1 MVAEPTLV
9 ESITLDIT
17 TATLKV
23 NESVTLT
30 ATVLPETATVKE
42 AVWSSSDESVATI
55 ENGIVTAI
63 AVGNATITATTTDGS
78 NLSATCQ
85 VTVNPILAERIE
97 LSTYKV
103 EATVGETFVLSA
115 TIYPEEAT
123 EKAVVWSVSG
133 DYVVEIESIDTL
145 SVAVTIL
152 RKGVACIIAETIDE
166 SNLTATCEIDIYST
180 LNDVLND
187 IDNGIE
193 YYTLDGLKIT
203 AKNMV
208 KGIYIKK
215 EGNKTTKVIIK

>member
-42 AVWSSSDESVATI
+42 VVWSSSDESVATI

-152 RKGVACIIAETIDE
+152 RKGVACITAETIDG

-203 AKNMV
+203 AKNLV

-215 EGNKTTKVIIK
+215 EGNKSTKVIIK

>member
-1 MVAEPTLV
+1 MVAEPTLI

-30 ATVLPETATVKE
+30 ATLLPETATVKE
-42 AVWSSSDESVATI
+42 VVWSSSDESVATV
-55 ENGIVTAI
+55 ENGIVTTI

-152 RKGVACIIAETIDE
+152 RKGVA
-166 SNLTATCEIDIYST
+166 
-180 LNDVLND
+180 
-187 IDNGIE
+187 
-193 YYTLDGLKIT
+193 YYCRNHRWIKSHC
-203 AKNMV
+203 NMRDRHLQH
-208 KGIYIKK
+208 
-215 EGNKTTKVIIK
+215 TQRCTQRHRQRH